1 VTQRTRDRYTA
12 SSQAFVDWAQ
22 LRRDDPFALSDQ
34 DRLLSDYMN
43 VLFFAGSGVSAA
55 RYAVWGFAW
64 VHNLAVSKRTFP
76 LVTASFKGWKAA
88 APERVRDPMPYDA
101 LMLIIAALMAC
112 TVHGWKGRS
121 VAAARLLPLQWDEYM
136 RPSEVLELARGDLH
150 PPYRAADAWAVV
162 VRAAPQDDEGDTV
175 DLVAARELRPRTK
188 PTKTGQ
194 LDGTVLIPDAAS
206 VLGDRGWLSVHLQ
219 NLFDATSDGRLSAL
233 SLHDYNIA
241 IQWAAGQA
249 GLESLC
255 LSPHSARHGGPSHDA
270 ALNLRSLADIQTRGQ
285 WASKSSV
292 ARYRKA
298 GQLRRQENKM
308 TRAQRVRAKAVAAAP
323 IALLWP

>member
-1 VTQRTRDRYTA
+1 
-12 SSQAFVDWAQ
+12 
-22 LRRDDPFALSDQ
+22 
-34 DRLLSDYMN
+34 MN

-64 VHNLAVSKRTFP
+64 VHNLAVSKRSFP

-101 LMLIIAALMAC
+101 LMLIMVELMSC
-112 TVHGWKGRS
+112 TVGVWKRRC
-121 VAAARLLPLQWDEYM
+121 VAAARLLPLQWDGYM

-162 VRAAPQDDEGDTV
+162 VRAAPQNDEGDDV
-175 DLVAARELRPRTK
+175 DLVDAQELRPRAK
-188 PTKTGQ
+188 PTKTGE

-206 VLGDRGWLSVHLQ
+206 IAGDRGWLKVHLQ
-219 NLFDATSDGRLSAL
+219 NFFDSASGGRLTDL
-233 SLHDYNIA
+233 TLHDYNIA
-241 IQWAAGQA
+241 IQWAAGRA
-249 GLESLC
+249 GLEHLR

-285 WASKSSV
+285 WAAKSSV

-308 TRAQRVRAKAVAAAP
+308 SRAQRVRARAVAASP
-323 IALLWP
+323 ITLLWP